1 MAQYDINLRE
11 YWRIL
16 KKRKFVV
23 ILITVVLGLFST
35 FFAILRA
42 PNPLYTA
49 TCSVKFEKETTVEG
63 LYARTITWSGG
74 DDIETQITVIK
85 SYPVF
90 QRVAQKLGIIQ
101 RKGEKSGEP
110 KQDLARIAEGLQSK
124 VEVERENLTNIL
136 HIRATDSSP
145 LFAQRLANSTALSYK
160 ELHAEEQMKRTTE
173 ALKYIRE
180 QLTAVREKLR
190 ISEEEF
196 NKFSQKNQ
204 LISLDLQ
211 SEVLLARSQEIQ
223 NEIRQV
229 HEDKGELQE
238 IALRLKQFIKDPNG
252 SGHDFYSTKA
262 TAQYQGTND
271 ALVSL
276 LLKKDTLLQD
286 FTPYHPE
293 VVAIARKI
301 IENARKM
308 AILLELQITGLEKK
322 KIELKSELEKVEH
335 KTQVLMDKKLEFDR
349 LKRRVDSYNDMTAL
363 LERKNQEALIRQAEK
378 PEEITIVKPAL
389 APTAPVNPPKTMTT
403 GALGVLIGLVL
414 GIVIGFVVET
424 FDTSLGAIEDVE
436 ETLGTQVLGIV
447 PQADAKDIREALRE
461 KQPDGIKESTEKKLV
476 YLVSHFV
483 PKSMMAESFRALRT
497 NIQFKEAGKKIETIG
512 IASTSPEEG
521 KTLVAVNL
529 AVTIAQAGMKVLL
542 VGSDL
547 RKPAIDKVFG
557 VEMTPGLT
565 DILMGNYP
573 WRDTVKTVT
582 DIIMGQMSTDEVMM
596 TPGLDNLNLIT
607 SGPIP
612 PNPAELIESERLT
625 AFIEEAKKEYD
636 VILFDSTPILSTADS
651 AILGTKVDGVLMVY
665 RVGTVSRGLLRRSTA
680 QLRQVKCNIL
690 GVVLNGM
697 RPDVSPDFQDY
708 KYYSYAYA
716 YGGEQK
722 HRKKGERKR
731 LFSLIGK
738 KRESK
743 TREEQRIPVGEEGVR
758 LREKGAKGLNKR
770 KAFLLFVA
778 VALLTGGVLW
788 QSGIIDPFK
797 HQDRATSVKKDEV
810 GSAGKKKRS
819 PKRAV
824 QGKPKTVS
832 QKPQQAVPET
842 KTERQFKKSISQP
855 HPATKPLADERK
867 PLVKE
872 EASKKVLLRRPA
884 KISSKQKP
892 AVPAEPEVKNAVPLQ
907 NKTLKTPSERKPMD
921 ISPGPR
927 PLVVEK
933 RPPIISRPPPSE
945 QDASKKPVE
954 GKPAS
959 SAQPSRPLI
968 AKKTQPVPVAP
979 NRVPTSRPVAVTKAS
994 APTAKTSSH
1003 PYSIYL
1009 GSFRTLERAKKAIS
1023 QYSKRGLSPYCS
1035 KVDFREKGIWF
1046 RVFAGHFQDRRK
1058 AEKFKER
1065 HRLRE
1070 GTVKKTAYANLI
1082 GTYKESTELEDKHLS
1097 LKRSGYFP
1105 YVIKGEDGESRLYVG
1120 AFITREG
1127 AEQQY
1132 HDLKSRGV
1140 QSEIVKR

>member
-1 MAQYDINLRE
+1 LAQYDINLRE

-23 ILITVVLGLFST
+23 ILITIVLGLFST
-35 FFAILRA
+35 SFAILRA
-42 PNPLYTA
+42 PDPLYTA
-49 TCSVKFEKETTVEG
+49 ICSIKFEKETTVEG

-90 QRVAQKLGIIQ
+90 QRVAEKLGIIQ
-101 RKGEKSGEP
+101 RQGEKGGEL
-110 KQDLARIAEGLQSK
+110 KQDVARIAGGLQSK

-136 HIRATDSSP
+136 HIKVTDSRA
-145 LFAQRLANSTALSYK
+145 LFAQRLANTIALTYK
-160 ELHAEEQMKRTTE
+160 ELHAEQQMKRTTE
-173 ALKYIRE
+173 ALKYIRD
-180 QLTAVREKLR
+180 QLRAVREKLR
-190 ISEEEF
+190 KSEEEF
-196 NKFSQKNQ
+196 NSFSQKNQ

-211 SEVLLARSQEIQ
+211 SEVLLARAQEIQ
-223 NEIRQV
+223 NGIRQV
-229 HEDKGELQE
+229 QEDKEELE
-238 IALRLKQFIKDPNG
+238 GIRLQLSQFIEDPYG
-252 SGHDFYSTKA
+252 SGHDFFSTRA

-276 LLKKDTLLQD
+276 LIRKDTLLED
-286 FTPYHPE
+286 FTPQHPE
-293 VVAIARKI
+293 VVAIGRKI

-308 AILLELQITGLEKK
+308 AVLLQLQITGLEKK
-322 KIELKSELEKVEH
+322 EIDLKKELEKVDG
-335 KTQVLMDKKLEFDR
+335 KTQVLMEKKLEFDR

-389 APTAPVNPPKTMTT
+389 PPNAPINPPKTAAT
-403 GALGVLIGLVL
+403 GAVGIIIGLVL

-447 PQADAKDIREALRE
+447 PHADAKDIRDGLKE
-461 KQPDGIKESTEKKLV
+461 KYPEGFKESTEKQLV
-476 YLVSHFV
+476 YLVSHFI

-497 NIQFKEAGKKIETIG
+497 NIQFKEAEKKIETIG

-596 TPGLDNLNLIT
+596 TPGLDNLHLIT

-625 AFIEEAKKEYD
+625 AFIQEAKKEYD
-636 VILFDSTPILSTADS
+636 LILFDSTPILSTADA
-651 AILGTKVDGVLMVY
+651 AILGTKLDGVLLVY

-680 QLRQVKCNIL
+680 QLRQVKCNIM

-716 YGGEQK
+716 YGEEKQK
-722 HRKKGERKR
+722 ERGKRKN
-731 LFSLIGK
+731 LFSWIGK
-738 KRESK
+738 KRERK
-743 TREEQRIPVGEEGVR
+743 RKAEQKIPAGEKEEG
-758 LREKGAKGLNKR
+758 LRKKGAKGLSKR
-770 KAFLLFVA
+770 K
-778 VALLTGGVLW
+778 VALLSVALALLGGGVLW

-797 HQDRATSVKKDEV
+797 PPDRETSIRKDEAR
-810 GSAGKKKRS
+810 SADRKKGPQK
-819 PKRAV
+819 KAI
-824 QGKPKTVS
+824 QGKPKQMAPKTKAGSQVKKPVS
-832 QKPQQAVPET
+832 KPMPV
-842 KTERQFKKSISQP
+842 R
-855 HPATKPLADERK
+855 KPVADVKK
-867 PLVKE
+867 PLVKKGTSKTVLLRKPE
-872 EASKKVLLRRPA
+872 SISPKPRPAVPVKPEVKSVIPLQKEASK
-884 KISSKQKP
+884 
-892 AVPAEPEVKNAVPLQ
+892 
-907 NKTLKTPSERKPMD
+907 TPSDKKPEGT
-921 ISPGPR
+921 SPGPR
-927 PLVVEK
+927 PSVAEK
-933 RPPIISRPPPSE
+933 KPETGTATPTKE
-945 QDASKKPVE
+945 DVSKKPGE
-954 GKPAS
+954 RKPETISLQAKGS
-959 SAQPSRPLI
+959 VI
-968 AKKTQPVPVAP
+968 AKKTL
-979 NRVPTSRPVAVTKAS
+979 SR
-994 APTAKTSSH
+994 

-1009 GSFRTLERAKKAIS
+1009 GSFRTLERAKRAIS
-1023 QYSKRGLSPYCS
+1023 LYSERGLSPYCS

-1046 RVFAGHFQDRRK
+1046 RVFAGHFQDREK
-1058 AEKFKER
+1058 AKDFKER
-1065 HRLRE
+1065 HRLKE

-1082 GTYKESTELEDKHLS
+1082 GAYTQSGELENRRLS
-1097 LKRSGYFP
+1097 LKRLGYFP
-1105 YVIKGEDGESRLYVG
+1105 YVIKGEDGKSRLYVG
-1120 AFITREG
+1120 AFITKEG

-1132 HDLKSRGV
+1132 HDLKSRGI
-1140 QSEIVKR
+1140 QSQIVPR

>member
-1 MAQYDINLRE
+1 LAQYDINLRE
-11 YWRIL
+11 YWRVL

-23 ILITVVLGLFST
+23 ILITILLGVFST
-35 FFAILRA
+35 SFAILRA

-49 TCSVKFEKETTVEG
+49 TCSIKFEKETTVEG

-101 RKGEKSGEP
+101 RKGKKGGEL

-136 HIRATDSSP
+136 HIKATDSSAV
-145 LFAQRLANSTALSYK
+145 FAQRLANSTALTYK
-160 ELHAEEQMKRTTE
+160 ELHAEQQMKRTTE

-190 ISEEEF
+190 KSEEEF
-196 NKFSQKNQ
+196 NRFSQKNQ

-211 SEVLLARSQEIQ
+211 SEVLLARAQEIQ
-223 NEIRQV
+223 NGIRQV
-229 HEDKGELQE
+229 REDKGELQG
-238 IALRLKQFIKDPNG
+238 IGLRLKQFIEDPNG
-252 SGHDFYSTKA
+252 SGHDFYSTRA

-286 FTPYHPE
+286 FTPQHPE
-293 VVAIARKI
+293 VVAIGRKV

-308 AILLELQITGLEKK
+308 GILLQLQISGLEKK
-322 KIELKSELEKVEH
+322 EIELKKELEKVDQ

-389 APTAPVNPPKTMTT
+389 TPTAPINPPKTMAT
-403 GALGVLIGLVL
+403 GAMGILIGLVL

-447 PQADAKDIREALRE
+447 PQADAKDMREGLRE
-461 KQPDGIKESTEKKLV
+461 KYPDGIKESTEKQLV
-476 YLVSHFV
+476 YLVTHFV

-497 NIQFKEAGKKIETIG
+497 NIQFKEAEKKIETIG

-582 DIIMGQMSTDEVMM
+582 DIIMGQMSTNEVMM
-596 TPGLDNLNLIT
+596 TPGLDNLHLIT

-636 VILFDSTPILSTADS
+636 IILFDSTPILSTADA

-680 QLRQVKCNIL
+680 QLRQVKCNIM

-716 YGGEQK
+716 YGEREK
-722 HRKKGERKR
+722 HRRKRGERKK

-738 KRESK
+738 KRERK
-743 TREEQRIPVGEEGVR
+743 TREEQRIPVGEEEVG
-758 LREKGAKGLNKR
+758 LRKKGAKGLNKR
-770 KAFLLFVA
+770 KVALLLVA
-778 VALLTGGVLW
+778 VALLAGGVLW

-797 HQDRATSVKKDEV
+797 PPDRGKSIRKDEV
-810 GSAGKKKRS
+810 RSADKKKRP
-819 PKRAV
+819 PKRAI

-832 QKPQQAVPET
+832 KKPEQAASKT
-842 KTERQFKKSISQP
+842 KVESRVKKPISTSRTV
-855 HPATKPLADERK
+855 TKPLADKKK

-872 EASKKVLLRRPA
+872 GASKKVLLTKPE
-884 KISSKQKP
+884 KISSEPEP
-892 AVPAEPEVKNAVPLQ
+892 AVPAKPEVKSVVPLQ
-907 NKTLKTPSERKPMD
+907 KKTLKTPSKKKPEG
-921 ISPGPR
+921 ISPGPKI
-927 PLVVEK
+927 LVVEK
-933 RPPIISRPPPSE
+933 KPATISRPPTKE
-945 QDASKKPVE
+945 GASKKPIE
-954 GKPAS
+954 GKSAS
-959 SAQPSRPLI
+959 SVQGSRTVTVE
-968 AKKTQPVPVAP
+968 KTL
-979 NRVPTSRPVAVTKAS
+979 
-994 APTAKTSSH
+994 SH

-1009 GSFRTLERAKKAIS
+1009 GSFRTLERAKRAIS
-1023 QYSKRGLSPYCS
+1023 LYSKRGLSPYCS
-1035 KVDFREKGIWF
+1035 KVDFHEKGIWF
-1046 RVFAGHFQDRRK
+1046 RVFAGHFQDRGK
-1058 AEKFKER
+1058 AEKFKAS
-1065 HRLRE
+1065 HRLKE

-1082 GTYKESTELEDKHLS
+1082 GTYKESSELENRHLS
-1097 LKRSGYFP
+1097 LKRFGYFP

-1120 AFITREG
+1120 AFITRKG

-1132 HDLKSRGV
+1132 HDLKSRGIQSQIV
-1140 QSEIVKR
+1140 QR